1 MKKTLAVV
9 VALLALAAAPA
20 LAGPLIDLPAGE
32 VNFDGNGYFDQ
43 SVPGS
48 FTLIDFTFP
57 SGAVK
62 SFAVPTPIPVGAE
75 VFGVGTISDVALVS
89 DLGSPVWVPADVS
102 ANFEMT
108 YSFWNAIAT
117 SSGSLIFADP
127 SHAGEIIVLL
137 TASYADN
144 AEVVLVSDTSKD
156 FSNAADPTT
165 QFDLATGDYPTAYT
179 LPAGGAA
186 VDPDETLFLDLLLSD
201 NSSVIQWSSWFLG
214 ANPSS
219 FGFLGGSFSAAFL
232 EINGGYG
239 AGQFED
245 FAGPDGTADGFI
257 LNFNPLGWAYGAD
270 TDIQLLSIPEP
281 AAIMSLFAGLAL
293 LGGLKLRRKQ

>member
-1 MKKTLAVV
+1 
-9 VALLALAAAPA
+9 
-20 LAGPLIDLPAGE
+20 LAGPAIILPAGE

-48 FTLIDFTFP
+48 FSPLLFTFLDG
-57 SGAVK
+57 SQK
-62 SFAVPTPIPVGAE
+62 LFAVPNPIPVGAE

-89 DLGSPVWVPADVS
+89 DLGSPVWLPADVGP
-102 ANFEMT
+102 NFEMT
-108 YSFWNAIAT
+108 YSFWNAIVS
-117 SSGSLIFADP
+117 SSGSLPFADP
-127 SHAGEIIVLL
+127 SHPGEIIVLL
-137 TASYADN
+137 TSSYNDN

-156 FSNAADPTT
+156 FTNAADPVTS
-165 QFDLATGDYPTAYT
+165 FDLATGDYPTAYT

-186 VDPDETLFLDLLLSD
+186 VDPDESLFLDLLLSG

-214 ANPSS
+214 QNPSS
-219 FGFLGGSFSAAFL
+219 FGFLGGAFDAAFL

-239 AGQFED
+239 AAQFED
-245 FAGPDGTADGFI
+245 FVGPDGTADGFI

-270 TDIQLLSIPEP
+270 TDIQLVSVPEP